1 MKKNRKIQYK
11 LNSYLAILLAL
22 GLIIGETIRRYG
34 EWGFWAR
41 WIDDYIMG
49 LLLIIPAILVLKN
62 KNFGKKLLIAGWS
75 LTIGITYGS
84 FFSKISP
91 NAKEFQTNIEANSL
105 ILLIGLAFITST
117 IGLIWILLLESK
129 NPVPNT
135 VQN

>member
-1 MKKNRKIQYK
+1 MKINRKIQYR

-49 LLLIIPAILVLKN
+49 LLLIIPAILVFKN
-62 KNFGKKLLIAGWS
+62 KNFGEKLLIAGWS
-75 LTIGITYGS
+75 LTVGMTYGS

-105 ILLIGLAFITST
+105 IFLIGLAFI

-129 NPVPNT
+129 NPVPNN
-135 VQN
+135 V

>member
-1 MKKNRKIQYK
+1 
-11 LNSYLAILLAL
+11 LAIILGL

-41 WIDDYIMG
+41 WLDDYIMG
-49 LLLIIPAILVLKN
+49 LLLIISAILVLLN

-75 LTIGITYGS
+75 LTVGMTYYS

-105 ILLIGLAFITST
+105 IFLVGLAFLTSI
-117 IGLIWILLLESK
+117 IGLIWVLMLENK
-129 NPVPNT
+129 KPVPNT
-135 VQN
+135 V

>member
-1 MKKNRKIQYK
+1 MKKTRYKIQYR

-49 LLLIIPAILVLKN
+49 LLLIIPAILVFKN
-62 KNFGKKLLIAGWS
+62 KNFGEKLLIAGWS
-75 LTIGITYGS
+75 LTVGMTYGS

-105 ILLIGLAFITST
+105 IFLIGLAFITSI

-129 NPVPNT
+129 NPVPNN
-135 VQN
+135 V

>member
-1 MKKNRKIQYK
+1 MKINRIIQYR

-49 LLLIIPAILVLKN
+49 LLLIIPAILVFKN
-62 KNFGKKLLIAGWS
+62 KNFGEKLLIAGWS
-75 LTIGITYGS
+75 LTVGMPNGS

-105 ILLIGLAFITST
+105 IFLIGLAFITSI

-129 NPVPNT
+129 NPVPNN
-135 VQN
+135 V